1 MGGGGGGGG
10 GERGDRSGLDPRSL
24 HTCFQLTVD
33 GERVKETTIRQ
44 TARITLTP
52 LNKTETHLPP
62 PGKNLISDSVQRG
75 VSVTRHLINGKMAVP
90 AAIGVAAI
98 AVLYAGKRYL
108 QGPKCN
114 SKRGLD
120 GKTVVITGGNTGI
133 GKETA
138 VDLARRGAR
147 VIIGCRNLLKGK
159 EALNEIKERSGNSNV
174 FLEELDLA
182 SLKSVRT
189 FADKILNRESRL
201 DVLINNAGV
210 MMCPYQKTED
220 GFEMQFGTNHLGHFL
235 LTMLLLDRLKRS
247 QPSRIINVSSSA
259 HRMGSDKIN
268 FADINFEKSY
278 DRWAAYYNSK
288 LANVLFTRELSKRLE
303 GTHVTV
309 NALHPGVVTTELQRH
324 MFLSSSLFYP
334 IRWYMFKTAE
344 QGAQT
349 SIYCAVSEEME
360 GVSGKYLR
368 DCAIVKES
376 KGAQDDEAAKKL
388 WDLSM
393 NMVGLEK

>member
-1 MGGGGGGGG
+1 
-10 GERGDRSGLDPRSL
+10 
-24 HTCFQLTVD
+24 
-33 GERVKETTIRQ
+33 
-44 TARITLTP
+44 
-52 LNKTETHLPP
+52 
-62 PGKNLISDSVQRG
+62 
-75 VSVTRHLINGKMAVP
+75 MAVP

-98 AVLYAGKRYL
+98 AVLYAGKIYF
-108 QGPKCN
+108 QGPKCK
-114 SKRGLD
+114 SKRRLD
-120 GKTVVITGGNTGI
+120 GKTVVITGGNSGI

-147 VIIGCRNLLKGK
+147 VIIGCRNLQKGK
-159 EALNEIKERSGNSNV
+159 EALKEIKERSGNSNV

-182 SLKSVRT
+182 SLESVRT
-189 FADKILNRESRL
+189 FADKILNLESRV

-210 MMCPYQKTED
+210 LMCPYQKTKD

-309 NALHPGVVTTELQRH
+309 NALHPGAVSTELQRH
-324 MFLSSSLFYP
+324 MFFSSFWFYP
-334 IRWYMFKTAE
+334 IRWYMFKTPE

-349 SIYCAVSEEME
+349 SIHCAVSEEMDR
-360 GVSGKYLR
+360 VSGKYLC
-368 DCAIVKES
+368 DCRIVEPS
-376 KGAQDDEAAKKL
+376 KGAQDDDAAEKL
-388 WDLSM
+388 WDLSIK
-393 NMVGLEK
+393 MVGLEK

>member
-1 MGGGGGGGG
+1 
-10 GERGDRSGLDPRSL
+10 
-24 HTCFQLTVD
+24 
-33 GERVKETTIRQ
+33 
-44 TARITLTP
+44 
-52 LNKTETHLPP
+52 
-62 PGKNLISDSVQRG
+62 
-75 VSVTRHLINGKMAVP
+75 MAVP

-98 AVLYAGKRYL
+98 AVLYAGKIYF
-108 QGPKCN
+108 QGPKCK
-114 SKRGLD
+114 SKRRLD
-120 GKTVVITGGNTGI
+120 GKTVVITGGNSGI

-147 VIIGCRNLLKGK
+147 VIIGCRNLQKGK
-159 EALNEIKERSGNSNV
+159 EALKEIKERSGNSNV

-182 SLKSVRT
+182 SLESVRT
-189 FADKILNRESRL
+189 FADKILNLESRV

-210 MMCPYQKTED
+210 LMCPYQKTKD

-268 FADINFEKSY
+268 FADISFEKSY
-278 DRWAAYYNSK
+278 DSWAAYYNSK

-309 NALHPGVVTTELQRH
+309 NALHPGAVSTELQRH
-324 MFLSSSLFYP
+324 MFFSSFWFYP
-334 IRWYMFKTAE
+334 IRWYMFKTPE

-349 SIYCAVSEEME
+349 SIHCAVSEEMDR
-360 GVSGKYLR
+360 VSGKYLC
-368 DCAIVKES
+368 DCRIVEPS
-376 KGAQDDEAAKKL
+376 KGAQDDDAAEKL
-388 WDLSM
+388 WDLSIK
-393 NMVGLEK
+393 MVGLEK

>member
-1 MGGGGGGGG
+1 
-10 GERGDRSGLDPRSL
+10 
-24 HTCFQLTVD
+24 
-33 GERVKETTIRQ
+33 
-44 TARITLTP
+44 
-52 LNKTETHLPP
+52 
-62 PGKNLISDSVQRG
+62 
-75 VSVTRHLINGKMAVP
+75 MAVP
-90 AAIGVAAI
+90 TAIGVAAI
-98 AVLYAGKRYL
+98 AVLYAGKMYF
-108 QGPKCN
+108 QGPKCK

-120 GKTVVITGGNTGI
+120 GKTVVITGGNSGI

-147 VIIGCRNLLKGK
+147 VIIGCRNLQKGE
-159 EALNEIKERSGNSNV
+159 EALKEIKERSGNSNV

-189 FADKILNRESRL
+189 FADKILSLESRV

-210 MMCPYQKTED
+210 LMCPYQKTKD

-247 QPSRIINVSSSA
+247 QPSRIINVSSYG

-278 DRWAAYYNSK
+278 DSWAAYYNSK

-309 NALHPGVVTTELQRH
+309 NALHPGAVSTELQRH
-324 MFLSSSLFYP
+324 MFFSSFWFYP

-349 SIYCAVSEEME
+349 SIHCAVSEEMD
-360 GVSGKYLR
+360 GVSGKYLC
-368 DCAIVKES
+368 DCRIVEPS
-376 KGAQDDEAAKKL
+376 KGAQDDDAAKKL
-388 WDLSM
+388 WDLSIK
-393 NMVGLEK
+393 MVGLEK